1 MNGVTVGSNFFTA
14 IIKKMKL
21 YLSSVRI
28 PSPDDL
34 AALLGKPLKA
44 ASVAL
49 IPNSKDCFVERARTC
64 LVDDMVTYMQRF
76 GLNVEIID
84 LRDYDDTEV
93 LMQKLASHDLI
104 WAMGGNTFSLRYE
117 MKRSGFDRIIRQLVD
132 RGVVYGGDSA
142 GALVAGLSIAGIESA
157 DRPEFAEE
165 IIEDGLGL
173 VPFYMLP
180 HVDGPSYANVVPV
193 FRKLHKGGDIL
204 ELKDSQA
211 AIFNGD
217 SYRIVNA

>member
-1 MNGVTVGSNFFTA
+1 
-14 IIKKMKL
+14 MKL

-34 AALLGKPLKA
+34 AALLGKSLNA
-44 ASVAL
+44 TSVAL
-49 IPNSKDCFVERARTC
+49 IPNSKDCFVERARNY
-64 LVDDMVTYMQRF
+64 LVNDIVTYMKQL

-84 LRDYDDTEV
+84 LREYDDVKE
-93 LMQKLASHDLI
+93 LEQKLASRDLI

-117 MKRSGFDRIIRQLVD
+117 MKRSGFDKIIRPLVD
-132 RGVVYGGDSA
+132 GGVVYGGDSA

-173 VPFYMLP
+173 VPFFVLP

-193 FRKLHKGGDIL
+193 FRELHKDGNIL

-211 AIFNGD
+211 AIFDGD
-217 SYRIVNA
+217 SCRIVNT